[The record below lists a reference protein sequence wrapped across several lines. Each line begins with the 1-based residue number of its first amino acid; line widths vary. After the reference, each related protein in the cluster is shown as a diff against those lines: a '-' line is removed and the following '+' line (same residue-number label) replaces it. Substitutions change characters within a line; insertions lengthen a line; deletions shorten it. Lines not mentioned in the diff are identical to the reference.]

1 MGGEE
6 DKHYFTVETLIK
18 YLKQYPPDTAINLTQ
33 LNTLSYL
40 TKISECV
47 NMDTNKMELV
57 FECEKLKILPLEDYK
72 KQRSKTK

>member
-1 MGGEE
+1 M
-6 DKHYFTVETLIK
+6 H
-18 YLKQYPPDTAINLTQ
+18 LKQYPSDTAINLVQ

-40 TKISECV
+40 TKVTECI

-72 KQRSKTK
+72 KTKE